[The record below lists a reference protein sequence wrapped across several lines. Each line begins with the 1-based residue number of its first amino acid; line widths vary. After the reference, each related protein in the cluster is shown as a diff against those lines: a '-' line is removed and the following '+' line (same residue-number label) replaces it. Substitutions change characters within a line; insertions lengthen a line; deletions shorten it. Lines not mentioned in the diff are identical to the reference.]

1 MEVFKKL
8 LTGMKQHEILLL
20 ILLVTYL
27 LFNIRTPMGL
37 ARLISENILAQ
48 GVVYLLALLLFKN
61 SNPVIGVLGLITAYQ
76 LIQRSKE
83 QAGRKAIAKYLPS
96 QDKMN
101 SALNAYNQFPPTLEE
116 EVVATMAP
124 ITRNGPMGPP
134 SYLPI
139 IDNIGSS
146 APVDYEG
153 VI

>member
-48 GVVYLLALLLFKN
+48 GVVYLIALWLFMHSK
-61 SNPVIGVLGLITAYQ
+61 PVIGVLGLITAYQ

-124 ITRNGPMGPP
+124 IVRNGPMGSP

-139 IDNIGSS
+139 IDNIGDS

>member
-27 LFNIRTPMGL
+27 LFNIRTPIGL

-48 GVVYLLALLLFKN
+48 GVVYLFALWLFMH
-61 SNPVIGVLGLITAYQ
+61 SNHVIGVLGLITAYQ

-124 ITRNGPMGPP
+124 IVRNGPMGSP

-139 IDNIGSS
+139 IDNIGDS

>member
-27 LFNIRTPMGL
+27 LFNIRTPIGL

-48 GVVYLLALLLFKN
+48 GVVYLFALWLFMH

-124 ITRNGPMGPP
+124 IVRNGPMGSP

-139 IDNIGSS
+139 IDNIGVS

>member
-48 GVVYLLALLLFKN
+48 GVVYLIALWLFMH

-101 SALNAYNQFPPTLEE
+101 SSLNAYNQFPPTLEE

-124 ITRNGPMGPP
+124 IVRNGPMGSP

-139 IDNIGSS
+139 IDNIGDS

>member
-48 GVVYLLALLLFKN
+48 GVVYLIALWLFMH

-83 QAGRKAIAKYLPS
+83 QAGRKAISKYLPS

-124 ITRNGPMGPP
+124 IVRNGPMGSP

-139 IDNIGSS
+139 IDNIGDS